1 LTAEGHCEEIQHG
14 YVESFNQF
22 DAVTVFFGKTLNV
35 VFKIVDERNGHP
47 NTIRSDQEQRSV
59 LKFRRNGGQSCQGF
73 AGDAVLAKQLIES
86 RSRRRKRGERRQGLI
101 EYGKWFRAELGEN
114 HLVLTRFQA
123 CISTWVFIVEMIE
136 CPAKVLAP
144 RPRPMAAARKSQNRL
159 IPKSP

>member
-114 HLVLTRFQA
+114 HQILANKTGRGFLV
-123 CISTWVFIVEMIE
+123 
-136 CPAKVLAP
+136 CPQPQNLQSGVRLLAQ
-144 RPRPMAAARKSQNRL
+144 RKKGLQQDL
-159 IPKSP
+159 